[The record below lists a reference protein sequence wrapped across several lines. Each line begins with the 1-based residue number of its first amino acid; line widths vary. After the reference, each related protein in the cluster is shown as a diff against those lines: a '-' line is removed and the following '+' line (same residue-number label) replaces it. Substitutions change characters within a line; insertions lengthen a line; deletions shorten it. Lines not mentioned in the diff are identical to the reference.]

1 MAGAGRGD
9 SGQGGGSD
17 DSDATTARLNALAQA
32 KADGRFG
39 SDSQPIVTS
48 PATGWA
54 GEQVVN
60 PKVDDWEP
68 AVATD
73 PHSGYAYILTTRYG
87 TGPTCQAHCPTPY
100 IALTVSSNNGAT
112 WGKQVPL
119 WGVKGSNA
127 QYDPTIEVVPSTGVV
142 YACFLDADRHN
153 GFSLLFI
160 KSTDH
165 GKTWG
170 NPVRPN
176 GRVSWTDKDFLTTS
190 PSGKDVYVSWN
201 GPTGGDLWMGVSHDY
216 GATWTQTRVVD
227 SKRYSYAY
235 DAKVL
240 PDGTVI
246 FSESSFQYTCLAS
259 RDHLA
264 RHRPHLAQ
272 PNRGEGADRRELPLC
287 RMRRVL
293 HRPNLRRYRRER
305 QHRVRLR
312 RTEHQPRSSDELRQD
327 FDRRGPN
334 LERTGGAI
342 GPGRGLDGAKASRDR
357 QRGLPR
363 LVHADCPRGCH
374 EARRHA

>member
-176 GRVSWTDKDFLTTS
+176 GRVSWTDKD
-190 PSGKDVYVSWN
+190 
-201 GPTGGDLWMGVSHDY
+201 DLSQRQG
-216 GATWTQTRVVD
+216 R
-227 SKRYSYAY
+227 
-235 DAKVL
+235 L
-240 PDGTVI
+240 
-246 FSESSFQYTCLAS
+246 
-259 RDHLA
+259 
-264 RHRPHLAQ
+264 
-272 PNRGEGADRRELPLC
+272 
-287 RMRRVL
+287 RVL
-293 HRPNLRRYRRER
+293 ERPDRGRPLDGC
-305 QHRVRLR
+305 VARLR
-312 RTEHQPRSSDELRQD
+312 RH
-327 FDRRGPN
+327 
-334 LERTGGAI
+334 
-342 GPGRGLDGAKASRDR
+342 LD
-357 QRGLPR
+357 
-363 LVHADCPRGCH
+363 AD
-374 EARRHA
+374 ARRRQQAILLRLRRQGPARRNGDLLREQLPVHL